1 MSGSLILQ
9 ESFFPQV
16 FLSIPNFPLQNKKE
30 FQKWRKLDINS
41 IQVPIILWFDPL
53 DRDMIYNASLWAVV
67 S

>member
-41 IQVPIILWFDPL
+41 IQVPIIL
-53 DRDMIYNASLWAVV
+53 
-67 S
+67 